1 MLRRR
6 SRLPR
11 LLGRRQAS
19 CPKTSTGVRLSPWFC
34 RSVPFRE
41 IVCHSGLTCGL
52 LPGLGFTNCTD
63 FSTTTVPYVDS
74 TAPVVG
80 FRYTAPGSAAT
91 TFFGDVSLTTNDYS
105 GQWVLV
111 PFGVDGGGVSELQ
124 VFVGW
129 DNTANPPGSGCSV
142 TRDSGWIIPSNDTQ
156 PVANPGEPVSNGL
169 YLYKVLRPSDLN
181 SSSNCIVTYEVDVV
195 GTDYAG
201 NESSATFT
209 LTYSP

>member
-1 MLRRR
+1 MRLNATIRMRPRLEAPTRPRRR
-6 SRLPR
+6 DQGSREGIRSRQLKTWIV
-11 LLGRRQAS
+11 LL
-19 CPKTSTGVRLSPWFC
+19 V
-34 RSVPFRE
+34 
-41 IVCHSGLTCGL
+41 

-74 TAPVVG
+74 TDPVVG

-91 TFFGDVSLTTNDYS
+91 TFFGDVSLTTDDYS